1 MGKFVFSLVAL
12 SFAAFAL
19 LLFQPGDFLFSGLR
33 LDPHNILGPSLPEEF
48 EIEQAIQSGEGDI
61 LIGIDRRNEL
71 RVHLVRARSQN
82 AQVTEMHVTEN
93 ILTNE
98 TTEAV
103 NTEAVNTEA
112 ANIEV
117 VTTAVE
123 TSSAVENGTI
133 TKNTEE
139 LLERSKRYKAGKE
152 ENGSFLT
159 RYLSAQIDPRRAVV
173 QSTQHIKLL
182 TIPTEQLAVPSYTD
196 LVMIT
201 SKKHHWFGVAYLKKA
216 HLLVLVSH
224 PSEEI
229 QTNTFIQSLTH
240 LGFEIEQE

>member
-33 LDPHNILGPSLPEEF
+33 LDPGNILGPSLPEEF

-71 RVHLVRARSQN
+71 RVHLVRARSQDI
-82 AQVTEMHVTEN
+82 QVTDIQVTGES
-93 ILTNE
+93 LSNE
-98 TTEAV
+98 TEEAV
-103 NTEAVNTEA
+103 TIEAVTTTE
-112 ANIEV
+112 
-117 VTTAVE
+117 E
-123 TSSAVENGTI
+123 TSTI
-133 TKNTEE
+133 AEDTMMVGSTKE
-139 LLERSKRYKAGKE
+139 LLEQSKGYKAGKQKD
-152 ENGSFLT
+152 GSFLT
-159 RYLSAQIDPRRAVV
+159 RYLSAQIDPRRVV
-173 QSTQHIKLL
+173 IQSTQRIKFLS
-182 TIPTEQLAVPSYTD
+182 TPAEQLADPLSTD

-201 SKKHHWFGVAYLKKA
+201 SKKHHWFGVAYLKEA

-229 QTNTFIQSLTH
+229 QTTTFIQSLTH
-240 LGFEIEQE
+240 LGFELEL

>member
-33 LDPHNILGPSLPEEF
+33 LDPRNILGPSLPREF
-48 EIEQAIQSGEGDI
+48 EIEQAIQSDEGDI

-71 RVHLVRARSQN
+71 RVHLVRVRSQDVPVTDMR
-82 AQVTEMHVTEN
+82 VTEE
-93 ILTNE
+93 ISSNE
-98 TTEAV
+98 STKTVNLEA
-103 NTEAVNTEA
+103 
-112 ANIEV
+112 

-123 TSSAVENGTI
+123 SGTSAESSI
-133 TKNTEE
+133 TAGSTKE
-139 LLERSKRYKAGKE
+139 LLEQSKRYKAGTEKD
-152 ENGSFLT
+152 GSFLT
-159 RYLSAQIDPRRAVV
+159 RYLSAQIDPRRVVV
-173 QSTQHIKLL
+173 QSTQHAKVLS
-182 TIPTEQLAVPSYTD
+182 TPTEPLPAPSSTD

-240 LGFEIEQE
+240 LGFELEEL

>member
-48 EIEQAIQSGEGDI
+48 EIEQAIQSDEGDI

-71 RVHLVRARSQN
+71 RVHLVRARSQD
-82 AQVTEMHVTEN
+82 AITVGS
-93 ILTNE
+93 TN
-98 TTEAV
+98 
-103 NTEAVNTEA
+103 
-112 ANIEV
+112 
-117 VTTAVE
+117 
-123 TSSAVENGTI
+123 
-133 TKNTEE
+133 E
-139 LLERSKRYKAGKE
+139 LLEKSKRYKAGTEKD
-152 ENGSFLT
+152 GSFLT
-159 RYLSAQIDPRRAVV
+159 RYLSAQIDPRRVVV
-173 QSTQHIKLL
+173 QSTQHMKFLS
-182 TIPTEQLAVPSYTD
+182 TPAEQLAAPIPTD

-201 SKKHHWFGVAYLKKA
+201 SKKHHWFGVAYLEEA

-229 QTNTFIQSLTH
+229 QPTTFIQSLIH
-240 LGFEIEQE
+240 LGFELEQE